1 MTRVLLVSIDGLA
14 GFYWNDPNLRL
25 PTLRWL
31 AERGVVASRMEAVF
45 PSTTW
50 PTHVSLVTGVAPR
63 THGIVGNHI
72 LERASGRV
80 EDLTGLWVAAERL
93 TGSPLDPLDPR
104 LLEAL

>member
-25 PTLRWL
+25 PTLRRL

-63 THGIVGNHI
+63 THGIVGNHV

-80 EDLTGLWVAAERL
+80 EDLTG
-93 TGSPLDPLDPR
+93 DPV
-104 LLEAL
+104 